1 MNPSPPERGVYF
13 DAWFPGQHCY
23 HPSLPARRLR
33 MVEHLVDFHATVL
46 VWSALGGGSISLPYL
61 EQEAFGEIDP
71 RFRFYGFLNDAEF
84 IAECDKHGIKVFGIV
99 FEVQGW
105 EFPVEL
111 NEAEDRVLALNETR
125 DAGKRDWLGLRE
137 FSQNRYPKLWKP
149 FEHYFPSGLVNSDG
163 EPVTDLLDEAC
174 SRDIY
179 GAPCHAHWV
188 ECPDREH
195 FCYTMDR
202 NNPVW
207 REYLKAVIR
216 IQIDAGVHGVQL
228 DEAELPLTTLQYGGC
243 FCKDCLKGFRAYLQA
258 LPPAELPAELRGEDL
273 SAFHYGEWLLARG
286 YDFKSNRE
294 TTPLFGHYL
303 RFQRAAI
310 TEYFAELADYARAY
324 AASKGRDVL
333 VSGNFF
339 NLLDQYYALE
349 PRVDLI
355 ITEMRNT
362 RYRQPA
368 WYRYVAGFAGPKPVV
383 VVENPYGGVVPE
395 LVEKLKAGQGYDLFR
410 MSLYEAAALGAN
422 MSVPYGAW
430 MGSVTQDAFYPPH
443 ELCVEI
449 QDFLAGNERLFSRRT
464 WNDVAVV
471 YSIESEFQ
479 RVARRSEVAN
489 DQLNLTASD
498 VIPFWQVS
506 DALCDARQPY
516 NVLFFPDGTLRPDT
530 LSVADLAQYHTLILP
545 DCHFLTADQARLLD
559 AFLSIGKKLLV
570 LGDLGANLADAQRQR
585 LLSHPSVRQIDQDQ
599 PPIAA
604 DLLADPQVNVH
615 SDSDLMLNLQR
626 VENGAAVHIIRY
638 ERDADD
644 HSPALPE
651 LTIELRLPQRFSTL
665 SLHSPNGTMSG
676 DLTLDGG
683 WHRLTLR
690 DVPQYSIALL
700 ETAQAAATVS
710 TRRRHQ

>member
-1 MNPSPPERGVYF
+1 MERGVYF

-23 HPSLPARRLR
+23 HPSLPPRRLR

-46 VWSALGGGSISLPYL
+46 VWAALGGGSISLPYL

-84 IAECDKHGIKVFGIV
+84 IAECRKHGIKVFGIV

-111 NEAEDRVLALNETR
+111 NEAENRVLALNEPR
-125 DAGKRDWLGLRE
+125 GAGKHDWLGLRE
-137 FSQNRYPKLWKP
+137 FSQNRYPKLWPP
-149 FEHYFPSGLVNSDG
+149 FEHYFPGGLVNSDG
-163 EPVTDLLDEAC
+163 EPVGDLLDEAC

-179 GAPCHAHWV
+179 GVPCHAHWV

-207 REYLKAVIR
+207 REYLKAIIR
-216 IQIDAGVHGVQL
+216 IQIDAGVDGVQL

-243 FCKDCLKGFRAYLQA
+243 FCKDCLKGFRAYLQS
-258 LPPAELPAELRGEDL
+258 LPAEDLPAELRGADL
-273 SAFHYGEWLLARG
+273 ATFHYGEWLLARG
-286 YDFKSNRE
+286 YDFKSDRE
-294 TTPLFGHYL
+294 ATPLFSHYL

-310 TEYFAELADYARAY
+310 TRYFAELADYSRDY
-324 AASKGRDVL
+324 ATGQGKQLL

-349 PRVDLI
+349 PKVDLI

-395 LVEKLKAGQGYDLFR
+395 LVANLKVGKGYDRFR

-430 MGSVTQDAFYPPH
+430 LGSIEQDAFYPPH

-449 QDFLAGNERLFSRRT
+449 QDFLANNERLFSRQT
-464 WNDVAVV
+464 CNEVAVV

-479 RVARRSEVAN
+479 RPVRRDQVAN
-489 DQLNLTASD
+489 DPLNLARGGT
-498 VIPFWQVS
+498 IPFWAVC
-506 DALCDARQPY
+506 DALCVASQPY
-516 NVLFFPDGTLRPDT
+516 DVLFFPDGDLRKDA
-530 LSVADLAQYHTLILP
+530 LSVQDVSQYRTLILP
-545 DCHFLTADQARLLD
+545 DCAVLTPAQASLLRDVLVTGARLLVMGELGTN
-559 AFLSIGKKLLV
+559 LSPEELGPILDHIGTRRV
-570 LGDLGANLADAQRQR
+570 A
-585 LLSHPSVRQIDQDQ
+585 VRPTIDVN
-599 PPIAA
+599 
-604 DLLADPQVNVH
+604 DLLEEPQIRVTPASDVMINVH
-615 SDSDLMLNLQR
+615 R
-626 VENGAAVHIIRY
+626 VESGAAIHVIRY
-638 ERDADD
+638 DFDAVQDRT
-644 HSPALPE
+644 PALPE
-651 LTIELRLPQRFSTL
+651 LTIELRLTELFDRL
-665 SLHSPNGTMSG
+665 SVHSPSSGVTGTLER
-676 DLTLDGG
+676 DELV
-683 WHRLTLR
+683 HRIQLR
-690 DVPQYSIALL
+690 DVPLYSIALL
-700 ETAQAAATVS
+700 EPT
-710 TRRRHQ
+710 